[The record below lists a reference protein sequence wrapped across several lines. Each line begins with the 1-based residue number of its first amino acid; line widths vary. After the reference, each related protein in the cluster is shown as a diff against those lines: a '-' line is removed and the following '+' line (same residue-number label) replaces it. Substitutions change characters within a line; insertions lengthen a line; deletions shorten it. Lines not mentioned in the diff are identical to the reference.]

1 MKVSA
6 SFLSIEDQLEDKI
19 QTLAHAN
26 PDYLHLDIMDGNF
39 VPRKTWSRDEMK
51 TLLKDIDTPLDVHL
65 MVEDIEMYARE
76 FSELHPEFI
85 TFHIEATR
93 RPEEIIRFIH
103 HLGCRVG
110 ITLNPNTSLEN
121 IIPYLGKV
129 DLVLV
134 MSVEAG
140 AGGQEFL
147 QNSIDRIH
155 RLEDIRKQN
164 GYEYLIEVDG
174 GINEVTAFYCRN
186 ADILVAGSYIT
197 KSDDYGRAIEAL
209 KRVYEK

>member
-6 SFLSIEDQLEDKI
+6 SFLSIEDHLEEKI
-19 QTLAHAN
+19 HTLISAD
-26 PDYLHLDIMDGNF
+26 PDYLHLDIMDGIF
-39 VPRKTWSRDEMK
+39 VPRKTWSKDEIK
-51 TLLKDIDTPLDVHL
+51 AFLKGAHMPLDVHL
-65 MVEDIEMYARE
+65 MVEDIETYARE

-93 RPEEIIRFIH
+93 RPEEIIRFIRN
-103 HLGCRVG
+103 LGCKVG

-121 IIPYLGKV
+121 IIPYLGKI

-140 AGGQEFL
+140 AGGQEFI

-197 KSDDYGRAIEAL
+197 KSDDYGRAIEEL
-209 KRVYEK
+209 KRAYEK

>member
-39 VPRKTWSRDEMK
+39 VPRKTWSKDEMK

-121 IIPYLGKV
+121 ILPYLGKV

-197 KSDDYGRAIEAL
+197 RSDDYGRAIEEL

>member
-197 KSDDYGRAIEAL
+197 KSDDYGRAIEEL

>member
-39 VPRKTWSRDEMK
+39 VPRKTWSKDEMK

-197 KSDDYGRAIEAL
+197 TSDDYGRAIEAL

>member
-26 PDYLHLDIMDGNF
+26 PDYLHLDIMDGIF
-39 VPRKTWSRDEMK
+39 VPRKTWSKDEMK

-65 MVEDIEMYARE
+65 MVEDIETYAKE

-197 KSDDYGRAIEAL
+197 KSDDYGRAIEEL

>member
-39 VPRKTWSRDEMK
+39 VPRKTWSKDEMK

-93 RPEEIIRFIH
+93 RPEEIIRFVH

-197 KSDDYGRAIEAL
+197 KSDDYGRAIEEL

>member
-39 VPRKTWSRDEMK
+39 VPRKTWSKDEMK

-85 TFHIEATR
+85 TFHIEVTR

-197 KSDDYGRAIEAL
+197 KSDDYGRAIEEL

>member
-39 VPRKTWSRDEMK
+39 VPRKTWSKDEMK

-93 RPEEIIRFIH
+93 RPEEIIRLIH

-197 KSDDYGRAIEAL
+197 KSDDYGRAIEEL

>member
-1 MKVSA
+1 MEVSA

-39 VPRKTWSRDEMK
+39 VPRKTWSKDEMK

-197 KSDDYGRAIEAL
+197 KSDDYGRAIEEL

>member
-39 VPRKTWSRDEMK
+39 VPRKTWSKDEVK

-197 KSDDYGRAIEAL
+197 KSDDYGRAIEEL

>member
-1 MKVSA
+1 MNVSA

-39 VPRKTWSRDEMK
+39 VPRKTWSKDEMK

-197 KSDDYGRAIEAL
+197 KSDDYGRAIEEL

>member
-26 PDYLHLDIMDGNF
+26 PDYLHLDSMDGNF
-39 VPRKTWSRDEMK
+39 VPRKTWSKDEMK

-65 MVEDIEMYARE
+65 MVEDIEMCARE

-197 KSDDYGRAIEAL
+197 KSDDYGRAIEEL

>member
-39 VPRKTWSRDEMK
+39 VPRKTWSKDEMK

-129 DLVLV
+129 DLVLM

-197 KSDDYGRAIEAL
+197 KSDDYGRAIEEL

>member
-39 VPRKTWSRDEMK
+39 VPRKTWSKDEMK

-186 ADILVAGSYIT
+186 VDILVAGSYIT

>member
-39 VPRKTWSRDEMK
+39 VPRKTWSKDEMK

-121 IIPYLGKV
+121 ILPYLGKV

-197 KSDDYGRAIEAL
+197 KSDDYGRAIEEL

>member
-39 VPRKTWSRDEMK
+39 VPRKTWSKDEMK

-103 HLGCRVG
+103 HLGRRVG

-197 KSDDYGRAIEAL
+197 KSDDYGRAIEEL

>member
-39 VPRKTWSRDEMK
+39 VPRKTWSKDEMK

-155 RLEDIRKQN
+155 RLEDIRKQD

-197 KSDDYGRAIEAL
+197 KSDDYGRAIEEL

>member
-155 RLEDIRKQN
+155 RLENIRKQN

-197 KSDDYGRAIEAL
+197 KSDDYGRAIEEL

>member
-39 VPRKTWSRDEMK
+39 VPRKTWSKDEMK

-197 KSDDYGRAIEAL
+197 TSDDYGRAIEEL

>member
-39 VPRKTWSRDEMK
+39 VPRKTWSKDEMK

-197 KSDDYGRAIEAL
+197 KSDDYGRAIEEL
-209 KRVYEK
+209 KHVYEK

>member
-39 VPRKTWSRDEMK
+39 VPRKTWSKDEMK

-134 MSVEAG
+134 MSVEAE

-197 KSDDYGRAIEAL
+197 KSDDYGRAIEEL

>member
-6 SFLSIEDQLEDKI
+6 SFLSIEDHLEEKI
-19 QTLAHAN
+19 HTLISAD
-26 PDYLHLDIMDGNF
+26 PDYLHLDIMDGIF
-39 VPRKTWSRDEMK
+39 VPRKTWSKDEIK
-51 TLLKDIDTPLDVHL
+51 AFLKDTHMPLDVHL
-65 MVEDIEMYARE
+65 MVEDIETYARE

-93 RPEEIIRFIH
+93 RPEEIIRFIRN
-103 HLGCRVG
+103 LGCKVG

-121 IIPYLGKV
+121 IIPYLGKI

-140 AGGQEFL
+140 AGGQEFI

-197 KSDDYGRAIEAL
+197 KSDDYGRAIEEL
-209 KRVYEK
+209 KRAYEK

>member
-39 VPRKTWSRDEMK
+39 VPRKTWSKDEMK

-197 KSDDYGRAIEAL
+197 RSDDYGRAIEEL

>member
-6 SFLSIEDQLEDKI
+6 SFLSIEDHLEEKI
-19 QTLAHAN
+19 HTLVSAN
-26 PDYLHLDIMDGNF
+26 PDYLHLDIMDGIF
-39 VPRKTWSRDEMK
+39 VPCKTWSKDEMK
-51 TLLKDIDTPLDVHL
+51 ALLKGVHMPLDVHL
-65 MVEDIEMYARE
+65 MVEDIETYARE

-103 HLGCRVG
+103 NLGCKVG

-140 AGGQEFL
+140 AGGQEFI

-164 GYEYLIEVDG
+164 KYEYLIEVDG

-197 KSDDYGRAIEAL
+197 KSGDYGRAIEEL

>member
-39 VPRKTWSRDEMK
+39 VPRKTWSKDEMK

-65 MVEDIEMYARE
+65 MVEDIEMYAKE

-197 KSDDYGRAIEAL
+197 KSDDYGRAIEEL

>member
-39 VPRKTWSRDEMK
+39 VPRKTWSKDDMK

-197 KSDDYGRAIEAL
+197 KSDDYGRAIEEL

>member
-39 VPRKTWSRDEMK
+39 VPRKTWSKDEMK

-103 HLGCRVG
+103 HLGYRVG

-197 KSDDYGRAIEAL
+197 KSDDYGRAIEEL

>member
-39 VPRKTWSRDEMK
+39 VPRKTWSKDEMK

-110 ITLNPNTSLEN
+110 NTLNPNTSLEN

-197 KSDDYGRAIEAL
+197 KSDDYGRAIEEL

>member
-39 VPRKTWSRDEMK
+39 VPRKTWSKDEMK

-155 RLEDIRKQN
+155 RLENIRKQN

-197 KSDDYGRAIEAL
+197 KSDDYGRAIEEL

>member
-39 VPRKTWSRDEMK
+39 VPRKTWSKDEMK

-197 KSDDYGRAIEAL
+197 KSDDYGRAIEEL
-209 KRVYEK
+209 KRVNGK

>member
-39 VPRKTWSRDEMK
+39 VPRKTWSKDEMK

-197 KSDDYGRAIEAL
+197 KSDGYGRAFEEL

>member
-39 VPRKTWSRDEMK
+39 VPRKTWSKDEMK

>member
-39 VPRKTWSRDEMK
+39 VPRKTWSKDEMK

-134 MSVEAG
+134 MSVKAG

-197 KSDDYGRAIEAL
+197 KSDDYGRAIEEL